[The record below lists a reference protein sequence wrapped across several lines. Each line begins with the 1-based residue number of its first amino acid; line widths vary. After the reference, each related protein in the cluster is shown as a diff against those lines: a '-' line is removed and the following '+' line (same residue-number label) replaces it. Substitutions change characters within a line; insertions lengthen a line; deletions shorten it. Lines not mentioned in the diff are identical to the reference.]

1 MSCSKKDK
9 TDLDEDGDSEVE
21 SAYTCITTYTPITI
35 YSSDIDAPGHQ
46 VPCTNDTPVSSPE
59 DSETGAHYTP
69 IDPPQD
75 PGVTNTPFKQ
85 FAEQM
90 HPPHDAVEVS
100 ERIPLCHFD
109 VLNDPDKN
117 CNQNNVYA
125 SIDDT
130 ALFTVSNGGVNPVV
144 EPWYQNGQPPGN
156 HGEPR
161 EPESLPDTDVQP
173 PLAAEPARY

>member
-1 MSCSKKDK
+1 MSWSKKEK

-21 SAYTCITTYTPITI
+21 SAYTCITSYTPITI
-35 YSSDIDAPGHQ
+35 YSPDTDNLRHQ

-59 DSETGAHYTP
+59 ASETGAHYTS

-90 HPPHDAVEVS
+90 HPPQDAVKVPEC
-100 ERIPLCHFD
+100 IPLCHFG
-109 VLNDPDKN
+109 VLNDTDKN
-117 CNQNNVYA
+117 CNQNNVYDN
-125 SIDDT
+125 IDET
-130 ALFTVSNGGVNPVV
+130 AVFTVNNGGVNPVV

-156 HGEPR
+156 HGELG
-161 EPESLPDTDVQP
+161 EPGSLRDTDVQP